1 MNRPSKSPNDKS
13 VLRQQA
19 LSARASLDNKD
30 GLSRTIFARIAQI
43 PEYLQAK
50 VVLYYVD
57 VRDEVRTS
65 WLLPEVLGDERVTV
79 VVPYCVGDELQLFRL
94 EDMEQLSQGAFGISE
109 PRAELRNIPT
119 LQVAPKEIDLA
130 LVPGVAF
137 DPSGG
142 RLGHGHGY
150 YDRLLAALT
159 SETTKIGIA
168 FDCQIVEQVPTDDH
182 DIAMDVVVTESRV
195 MRR

>member
-19 LSARASLDNKD
+19 SYARASLDNKD
-30 GLSRTIFARIAQI
+30 GLSRAIFARIEKI

-57 VRDEVRTS
+57 VRDEVRTA
-65 WLLPEVLGDERVTV
+65 WFLPEVLAGGEVTV

-94 EDMEQLSQGAFGISE
+94 EGMGQLSQGAFGILE
-109 PRAELRNIPT
+109 PRAELRSVPAFH
-119 LQVAPKEIDLA
+119 VSPKEIDLA

-150 YDRLLAALT
+150 YDRLLATLT
-159 SETTKIGIA
+159 PETTKIGLA
-168 FDCQIVEQVPTDDH
+168 FDCQIVEQVPVDLH
-182 DIAMDVVVTESRV
+182 DIAMDVVVTESRE